1 MAVSSTPSLPTSA
14 VTNISAAS
22 IKPATPD
29 LIDFDE
35 SLVPIDFMSS
45 IFFENV
51 GAQELIN
58 ISRTDL
64 VNGLYLTYSPIKNIT
79 NIAQKYSPQNIF
91 TVPVNAQ
98 SIFNNYALKLED
110 YVPETGTGPNS
121 EMIYTDPVT
130 RDIVVNVIN
139 MINNERVEIEVLNH
153 GEALGDILY

>member
-1 MAVSSTPSLPTSA
+1 MAVSSTPSVPTLA
-14 VTNISAAS
+14 VTTVSAAS

-35 SLVPIDFMSS
+35 AMVPIDFISA

-64 VNGLYLTYSPIKNIT
+64 VNGLYLTYSPIKNLT

-98 SIFNNYALKLED
+98 SIFNNYELKLDD
-110 YVPETGTGPNS
+110 YVPEYGTGPNG
-121 EMIYTDPVT
+121 EMIYIDPVT
-130 RDIVVNVIN
+130 RNLTVNVIN
-139 MINNERVEIEVLNH
+139 MINNEKVEVEVLNH